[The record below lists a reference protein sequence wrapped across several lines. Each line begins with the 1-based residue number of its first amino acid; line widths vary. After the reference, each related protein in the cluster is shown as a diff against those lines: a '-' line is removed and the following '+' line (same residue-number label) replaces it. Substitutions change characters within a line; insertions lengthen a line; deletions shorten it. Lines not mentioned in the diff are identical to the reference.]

1 MLLVPPNPMGITAR
15 NENSAFVGFEFS
27 REFETLLPIKLRF
40 GTDNPSNSLENSRG
54 FQQKTIGRKVTRKP

>member
-1 MLLVPPNPMGITAR
+1 MLLVPPNQMGITAR

-40 GTDNPSNSLENSRG
+40 GTDNPSNSLENLSV
-54 FQQKTIGRKVTRKP
+54 FL